1 MNRNDAGLKAQL
13 VEEPR
18 TSITR
23 INNKSG
29 KPDNIIYQYLS
40 INRDVSMSQVW
51 ESALTIPIIMII
63 GIVAFLPYA
72 FTDTY
77 CCIVPYH

>member
-1 MNRNDAGLKAQL
+1 MTNTCRQVIKMIAEKNKKSLITPPSVKAC
-13 VEEPR
+13 V
-18 TSITR
+18 
-23 INNKSG
+23 
-29 KPDNIIYQYLS
+29 
-40 INRDVSMSQVW
+40 
-51 ESALTIPIIMII
+51 IIMII

>member
-18 TSITR
+18 ASITR

-29 KPDNIIYQYLS
+29 KPGNIIYPYLS
-40 INRDVSMSQVW
+40 MNRDVSMNQVW
-51 ESALTIPIIMII
+51 KSALTIPIIMII
-63 GIVAFLPYA
+63 GIVIKIKSS
-72 FTDTY
+72 T
-77 CCIVPYH
+77 